1 MKLAGL
7 ITEYNPF
14 HFGHRVHIENTKNL
28 TGASHIIAVMS
39 GSFVQRG
46 EPALVD
52 KWTRAE
58 MAIKNGVD
66 LVVELPFIYSVQTA
80 ELFASGST
88 KILESINSTDYLV
101 FGSESGNIDE
111 LDSIASILA
120 FEPPLFKK
128 LLKEHLNYGN
138 SFSVSR
144 SLALKDYAEANG
156 IELGDTLSIIKESN
170 NILGIEYLKSL
181 KRLESSIIPITFQRL
196 GDKYSE
202 LEVKSEIASATAIRH
217 RIKENGIES
226 AIELLP
232 QSSYDSIFSFIK
244 KYGKVNGLGNYS
256 QIINYLLCVKSAT
269 DISDYFDVEIGLENR
284 IKDLSRISSDPL
296 ELIKAISTKRY
307 TETRIQ
313 RMLIHMLVDL
323 KKEAILDAF
332 SNEPGYIRVL
342 ASNKKGFEIIN
353 KIKENSEI
361 EIINKLSDSMN
372 KLNKTNKSIL
382 LLDILATDLYYLGL
396 DLIKPEIGMDFK
408 KSPYINIH
416 NG

>member
-1 MKLAGL
+1 MKIAGF

-14 HFGHRVHIENTKNL
+14 HYGHQIHIENTKSL
-28 TGASHIIAVMS
+28 TGASHIVAVMS

-52 KWTRAE
+52 KWTRAK
-58 MAIKNGVD
+58 MAINNGVD
-66 LVVELPFIYSVQTA
+66 LVIELPFIYSVQTA

-111 LDSIASILA
+111 LKAIAEIFA

-128 LLKEHLNYGN
+128 FLKEHLTDGN

-144 SLALKDYAEANG
+144 SLALKEYAEVNG

-181 KRLESSIIPITFQRL
+181 IRIKSSIIPMTFKRL

-226 AIELLP
+226 AVDLLP
-232 QSSYDSIFSFIK
+232 NSSYDSIFEFIK
-244 KYGKVNGLGNYS
+244 KYGKINGLENYS
-256 QIINYLLCVKSAT
+256 QIINYLLCVKSPEN
-269 DISDYFDVEIGLENR
+269 ISDYFDVEIGLENR
-284 IKDLSRISSDPL
+284 IKELSKISSDPL

-313 RMLIHMLVDL
+313 RLFIHMLADL

-332 SNEPGYIRVL
+332 SNEPGYIRIL

-353 KIKENSEI
+353 KIKENSDI
-361 EIINKLSDSMN
+361 EIINKLSDSIN
-372 KLNKTNKSIL
+372 NLNNRNKSIL
-382 LLDILATDLYYLGL
+382 LLEVLATDLYYLGL
-396 DLIKPEIGMDFK
+396 DLAKPEIAMDFT
-408 KSPYINIH
+408 KSPFIQYR
-416 NG
+416 